1 MVFYRRVGGAGP
13 TSFPLSVAPSSYTLF
28 ADVAPVHTPFPSLP
42 SCPPDGPAAVVVSLS
57 GDWTLGAP
65 HPEADRLLASSAPFA
80 AATRARVDAAAL
92 GRWDSSLLVFLREL
106 SSRAAAATPPVV
118 LDLSALPGGVRT
130 LLDLAAAPSP
140 SGAPPPPAA
149 PPSFLAR
156 VGLATYASFLNLGE
170 SLRFA
175 DDVVR
180 SFVRLLTGRA
190 RFRSDDFWALL
201 HDCGP
206 SALPIL
212 SLLAFLIGVILSF
225 LGSVQLKLFGAELY
239 VANAVAIGMTCE
251 MGGLITGILMAGRT
265 AASFAARLGTMQ
277 VNEEIDALVTMGFSP
292 MDFLVLPRIL
302 ALLLMLPLLTLYA
315 MAMGILGGVCVG
327 VGLLD
332 IAPAQYL
339 HQTIASLSL
348 GNIRDGLVKVLA
360 FAFVIAI
367 CGCRQG
373 LRCGRSAEAVGTAT
387 TSAVVQSLVG
397 LVVAD
402 SIISVLYVLF

>member
-1 MVFYRRVGGAGP
+1 MSSPSTSPSVPP
-13 TSFPLSVAPSSYTLF
+13 TLAVR
-28 ADVAPVHTPFPSLP
+28 
-42 SCPPDGPAAVVVSLS
+42 PDGDSGVVLVLA
-57 GDWTLGAP
+57 GDWTLGTP
-65 HPEADRLLASSAPFA
+65 HPDADRFLA
-80 AATRARVDAAAL
+80 AATPFGTSTRARIDAAAL

-106 SSRAAAATPPVV
+106 SARAAAATPPVA
-118 LDLSALPGGVRT
+118 LDLSSLPSGART

-156 VGLATYASFLNLGE
+156 VGLAAHASFRHLGE

-175 DDVVR
+175 DDLVR
-180 SFVRLLTGRA
+180 SFGRFFTGRA
-190 RFRSDDFWALL
+190 RFRREDFWALL

-206 SALPIL
+206 AALPIL

-225 LGSVQLKLFGAELY
+225 LGSVQLKLFGAEIY

-277 VNEEIDALVTMGFSP
+277 VNEEIDALLTMGFSP
-292 MDFLVLPRIL
+292 MDFLVLPRTL
-302 ALLLMLPLLTLYA
+302 ALLLMLPLLAIYA
-315 MAMGILGGVCVG
+315 MFMGILGGACVG
-327 VGLLD
+327 VGLLGL
-332 IAPAQYL
+332 APSQYL
-339 HQTIASLSL
+339 HQTLDSLSL
-348 GNIRDGLVKVLA
+348 GGIRDGLVKVVA
-360 FAFVIAI
+360 FAVVIAV

-373 LRCGRSAEAVGTAT
+373 LRCGRSAEAVGAAT

-402 SIISVLYVLF
+402 SIISVIYVLF

>member
-1 MVFYRRVGGAGP
+1 MFSTA
-13 TSFPLSVAPSSYTLF
+13 TTAS
-28 ADVAPVHTPFPSLP
+28 
-42 SCPPDGPAAVVVSLS
+42 PAALGVRSDGASGVVLVLS

-65 HPEADRLLASSAPFA
+65 HSDADRFLADSAPFG
-80 AATRARVDAAAL
+80 AATRASVDAAAL

-106 SSRAAAATPPVV
+106 SSRAAAATPPVA
-118 LDLSALPGGVRT
+118 LDLSSLPAGART

-156 VGLATYASFLNLGE
+156 VGLASYASFTQLGA

-175 DDVVR
+175 DDLVR
-180 SFVRLLTGRA
+180 SFARLFTGRA

-201 HDCGP
+201 YDCGP

-277 VNEEIDALVTMGFSP
+277 VNEEIDALLTMGFSP
-292 MDFLVLPRIL
+292 MDFLVLPRTL
-302 ALLLMLPLLTLYA
+302 ALLLMLPLLALYA
-315 MAMGILGGVCVG
+315 MAMGILGGACIG
-327 VGLLD
+327 VGLLG

-348 GNIRDGLVKVLA
+348 GGIRDGLIKVIA
-360 FAFVIAI
+360 FAVVIAV

>member
-1 MVFYRRVGGAGP
+1 M
-13 TSFPLSVAPSSYTLF
+13 SAPSASSS
-28 ADVAPVHTPFPSLP
+28 PPSLAVR
-42 SCPPDGPAAVVVSLS
+42 PDGPSAAVLSLS
-57 GDWTLGAP
+57 GDWTLASP
-65 HPEADRLLASSAPFA
+65 HPGADRLLASPAPFGS
-80 AATRARVDAAAL
+80 ATRVRVDAAAL
-92 GRWDSSLLVFLREL
+92 GRWDSTLLVFLRSL
-106 SSRAAAATPPVV
+106 AARAAAATPPAA
-118 LDLSALPGGVRT
+118 LDLSSLPAGART

-140 SGAPPPPAA
+140 SGAPPPPAV

-156 VGLATYASFLNLGE
+156 VGLAAHASFLHLGE

-175 DDVVR
+175 DDLFR
-180 SFVRLLTGRA
+180 SFGRLLAGRA
-190 RFRSDDFWALL
+190 RFRASDFRDLL

-225 LGSVQLKLFGAELY
+225 LGSVQLKLFGAELF
-239 VANAVAIGMTCE
+239 VANAVAIGMTRE

-277 VNEEIDALVTMGFSP
+277 VNEEIDALLTMGFSP
-292 MDFLVLPRIL
+292 MDFLVLPRTL
-302 ALLLMLPLLTLYA
+302 ALLLMLPLLAVYA
-315 MAMGILGGVCVG
+315 MAMGILGGACVG
-327 VGLLD
+327 VGLLG

-339 HQTIASLSL
+339 HQTVVSLSL
-348 GNIRDGLVKVLA
+348 AGIRAGLVKVFA

-402 SIISVLYVLF
+402 SLISVLYVLF

>member
-1 MVFYRRVGGAGP
+1 MPPPPASP
-13 TSFPLSVAPSSYTLF
+13 SPPAVA
-28 ADVAPVHTPFPSLP
+28 VH
-42 SCPPDGPAAVVVSLS
+42 PDGPSVVVVTLS
-57 GDWTLGAP
+57 GDWILAAP
-65 HPEADRLLASSAPFA
+65 HPDADRLLTSPAPFGD
-80 AATRARVDAAAL
+80 ATRARVDAASL
-92 GRWDSSLLVFLREL
+92 GRWDSALLVFLRAL
-106 SSRAAAATPPVV
+106 SSRAASATPPVA
-118 LDLSALPGGVRT
+118 LDLSSLPSGART

-140 SGAPPPPAA
+140 SGVPTPPAP

-156 VGLATYASFLNLGE
+156 VGLASYSSFTQLGA

-175 DDVVR
+175 DDLVR
-180 SFVRLLTGRA
+180 SFARFFAGRA
-190 RFRSDDFWALL
+190 RFRREDFWALL

-277 VNEEIDALVTMGFSP
+277 VNEEIDALLTMGFSP
-292 MDFLVLPRIL
+292 MDFLVLPRTL
-302 ALLLMLPLLTLYA
+302 ALLLMLPLLALYA
-315 MAMGILGGVCVG
+315 MLMGILGGACIG
-327 VGLLD
+327 VGLLG

-348 GNIRDGLVKVLA
+348 GGIRDGLVKVLA

-373 LRCGRSAEAVGTAT
+373 LRCGRSAEAVGAAT